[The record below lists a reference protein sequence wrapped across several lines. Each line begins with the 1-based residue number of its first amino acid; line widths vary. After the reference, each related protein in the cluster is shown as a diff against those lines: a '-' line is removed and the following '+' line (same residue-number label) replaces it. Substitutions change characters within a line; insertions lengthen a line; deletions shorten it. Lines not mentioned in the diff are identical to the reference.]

1 MALTRSLSSQPKYF
15 NSETKAGLPSQ
26 LSPFEYIV
34 LGSRFNEICYLQKLM
49 NGDAISAGLC
59 TVN

>member
-1 MALTRSLSSQPKYF
+1 MALTRSLSTQPKYF

-34 LGSRFNEICYLQKLM
+34 LGSRFNKILLFTEVDKWKRH
-49 NGDAISAGLC
+49 
-59 TVN
+59 